1 MATIE
6 RIVFARAVSP
16 SVNILDSL
24 SIQLDSDKSWS
35 CHSEF
40 GRRAKLLT
48 AIEFSKSRAFCKFG
62 SAAASHTRVRISKLL
77 GFVTRK
83 LTNE

>member
-24 SIQLDSDKSWS
+24 SIQLDLDKS
-35 CHSEF
+35 
-40 GRRAKLLT
+40 
-48 AIEFSKSRAFCKFG
+48 
-62 SAAASHTRVRISKLL
+62 
-77 GFVTRK
+77 
-83 LTNE
+83 